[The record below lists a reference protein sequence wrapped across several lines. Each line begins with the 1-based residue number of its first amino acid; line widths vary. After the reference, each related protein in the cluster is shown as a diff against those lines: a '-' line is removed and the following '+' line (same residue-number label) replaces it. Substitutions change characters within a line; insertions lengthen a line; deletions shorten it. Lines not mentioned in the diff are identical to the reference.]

1 MQCWLRPK
9 VSRKRAVQSK
19 LESLVPTLS
28 QCDAGDAAS
37 THSLGCAFV
46 KTCLPS
52 LRQCAGPCWWALAE
66 VASKRGW
73 RPCLADWQVS
83 DRDGDG
89 IFRSEVSPSCLQDQ
103 TPACF
108 AVLLRGHFSKMNSSI
123 WECDELY
130 LPLLSYRSEER
141 TVCLRLGHREVL
153 WKIQKLRNTKPL
165 YSVVKII
172 IRFSKRNI
180 SNILISSNKRF
191 DQEID
196 CRIFS
201 NE

>member
-1 MQCWLRPK
+1 MQARVGGRWLRWLQN
-9 VSRKRAVQSK
+9 V
-19 LESLVPTLS
+19 
-28 QCDAGDAAS
+28 AGGPVLR
-37 THSLGCAFV
+37 TGRFRTGTGMAF
-46 KTCLPS
+46 
-52 LRQCAGPCWWALAE
+52 
-66 VASKRGW
+66 
-73 RPCLADWQVS
+73 
-83 DRDGDG
+83 
-89 IFRSEVSPSCLQDQ
+89 FRSEVSPSCLQDQ

>member
-1 MQCWLRPK
+1 M
-9 VSRKRAVQSK
+9 
-19 LESLVPTLS
+19 PTLS

-37 THSLGCAFV
+37 THSLGLLCLCRRPQSIHARGCAFV

-83 DRDGDG
+83 SDG
-89 IFRSEVSPSCLQDQ
+89 IFRGEVSPSCLQDQ

-130 LPLLSYRSEER
+130 LPLHSYRSEER